1 MKYRGRKY
9 KYFEIIFVDNK
20 PETVKLYKTSPYQ
33 YGYSQGSVTTYW
45 DNERLT
51 DKPIINY

>member
-9 KYFEIIFVDNK
+9 KYYEIIFVDDK

-51 DKPIINY
+51 DKPIIN